1 MAPHTCPQC
10 GTPWPSP
17 ADADTCCTD
26 DHLTGY
32 EHSGDDRHG
41 VSYQL
46 GYD

>member
-1 MAPHTCPQC
+1 MAPHACPQC
-10 GTPWPSP
+10 VTPSQ

-32 EHSGDDRHG
+32 ANNSTNMHG

>member
-1 MAPHTCPQC
+1 MAPHACPQC
-10 GTPWPSP
+10 GTPWASQ
-17 ADADTCCTD
+17 ASADTCCTD

-32 EHSGDDRHG
+32 ADNGHT